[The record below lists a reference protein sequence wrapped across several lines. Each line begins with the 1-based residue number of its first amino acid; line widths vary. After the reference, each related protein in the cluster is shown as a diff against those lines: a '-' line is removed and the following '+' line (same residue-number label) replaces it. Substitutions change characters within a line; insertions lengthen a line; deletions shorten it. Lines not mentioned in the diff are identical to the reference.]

1 MAFLYPRYF
10 PEWFGCVEETNSD
23 PSEIIDIYQPYP
35 TGMSLE
41 KAMALVWKS
50 KVFNV
55 SGSSVGLSTC
65 CDAGDPPALTYWNF
79 YGQTETPFPEKKMS
93 DQACANYSVF
103 YALAKAKSYNCNGA
117 FGQYDSDGYF
127 QISYSNDKIYLYN
140 DLYYVPI
147 LYTFGVGQNLYSPS
161 YSPQAFCGNFI
172 LDGTSFPLYR
182 VITPCDV
189 PEMVTNI
196 TMTTAVER
204 EAD

>member
-23 PSEIIDIYQPYP
+23 PSEIIDVYQPYP

-41 KAMALVWKS
+41 KAMALIWKS

-55 SGSSVGLSTC
+55 SGSSVGLSSC
-65 CDAGDPPALTYWNF
+65 CDADPPALTYWNF
-79 YGQTETPFPEKKMS
+79 YGQTENLFPEKKMS
-93 DQACANYSVF
+93 DQACANYSSFFVS
-103 YALAKAKSYNCNGA
+103 AKATSYACNGS
-117 FGQYDSDGYF
+117 FGQYDSGGSVL
-127 QISYSNDKIYLYN
+127 ISYSGNKIYLYN

-147 LYTFGVGQNLYSPS
+147 LYTFGVGQNLYPE
-161 YSPQAFCGNFI
+161 SPQAFCGNFI
-172 LDGTSFPLYR
+172 LDGTLFPLYR